1 MKKLSLVLTTAFFCY
16 SQLNAQVKLG
26 VTAGVTV
33 CTPKIS
39 GFTDINNFSTP
50 VFGIIT
56 QIDLGQIAFRPS
68 LNYLRNGYKT
78 EIATLNLPGLSS
90 SEYREVIINNIEIPL
105 DIMLPVKMNKGQL
118 LLSFAPTVT
127 LGLNGKYT
135 ISQYLNGN
143 NTATVKSDVE
153 FGEDASEIKKIDWGS
168 RIGVGY
174 EFKNGLQLNG
184 AYKIGLS
191 NQSNQNNQTYK
202 NHYLALTAAWYLF
215 K

>member
-1 MKKLSLVLTTAFFCY
+1 MKKTCLILTAAFLCFA
-16 SQLNAQVKLG
+16 QIKAQVKLG

-33 CTPKIS
+33 CTPNIS
-39 GFTDINNFSTP
+39 GFTDLNNFSTP
-50 VFGIIT
+50 VAGLIT

-78 EIATLNLPGLSS
+78 TLATINLPGITA
-90 SEYREVIINNIEIPL
+90 SENREVIINNIEIPL
-105 DIMLPVKMNKGQL
+105 DVMLPVKLKNGQL

-127 LGLNGKYT
+127 YGLNGKYT
-135 ISQYLNGN
+135 LEQYLNGN
-143 NTATVKSDVE
+143 NTATIKSDVE
-153 FGEDASEIKKIDWGS
+153 FGEDANEIKKVDWGS

-174 EFKNGLQLNG
+174 EFNNGLQINA
-184 AYKIGLS
+184 AYKLGLS

-202 NHYLALTAAWYLF
+202 NHYVAITAAWYLI